1 LKINR
6 LKNVPLT
13 EVKELKIEQPPIK
26 PDEELALQNR
36 KTITEIKQIEGN
48 LEAKVW
54 ISYQVSSYMLV
65 LTNMINNII
74 YHCNFFF

>member
-1 LKINR
+1 

-13 EVKELKIEQPPIK
+13 EVKELKIERSPII

-54 ISYQVSSYMLV
+54 ITYQV
-65 LTNMINNII
+65 
-74 YHCNFFF
+74 

>member
-13 EVKELKIEQPPIK
+13 EVKELKIERSPII

-36 KTITEIKQIEGN
+36 KTITEIKQIEEN
-48 LEAKVW
+48 LEANVW
-54 ISYQVSSYMLV
+54 ISYQV
-65 LTNMINNII
+65 
-74 YHCNFFF
+74 

>member
-13 EVKELKIEQPPIK
+13 EVKELKIERSPII

-48 LEAKVW
+48 LEAKVC
-54 ISYQVSSYMLV
+54 ITYQV
-65 LTNMINNII
+65 
-74 YHCNFFF
+74 